1 MNLTSYITVTFTAK
15 LETLEVIKHM
25 IELTTAFLG
34 LKK

>member
-25 IELTTAFLG
+25 IGLTAFLG